1 MDRIPNYIIDASWNG
16 RAVLIAG
23 QDLVRGDTQAL
34 LGFGVPPSSLRA
46 AFSHPSPSLIESL
59 QNIRSSAPSTVHVEI
74 AQVPWSLI
82 FTSAVETRLASA
94 LEAAA
99 PAARRVRR
107 RFVND
112 VDADNLVRSPTILEV
127 MHLALVS
134 EATSLDGA
142 APEPRQWLRVTR
154 LMQPRILEH
163 LKRLVG
169 PAHIVIIDGVTN
181 YDTLDRDDLIA
192 ALDGL
197 DDAQIVLCSTKS
209 EDNSWLLS
217 VRPGV
222 VVLDGNLA
230 ELLQQ
235 TRAETVLPDPELLEA
250 EDFAITVRA
259 EDSGERRTLIFRADE
274 VRDIRRHLK
283 ILGDSPSQKA
293 PTVRDERRRAFR
305 AFLRTPRFR
314 PDYDSFVSEFC
325 LERQAYT
332 QLHDL
337 VVRRVAHIRGAR
349 RSSAQSKGPIILT
362 GFPGSGR
369 TTGLHW
375 LGVRLRQEGWPVVH
389 LAETT
394 DEPDLFAI
402 EQIIRLTE
410 LRLQESG
417 AVAIVVMLADGV
429 GHEGAKRLD
438 DRLRRAGRRA
448 IVVASGIPYPG
459 HYESDEEAHRGTEIS
474 LAYQLKLEEI
484 QRLDEILRKAG
495 IEISAGFLRAQAGI
509 EGFLGMLDRLGPDAR
524 DGLAE
529 VLRRDFERFIPDL
542 ASALMPRQIGA
553 VRGSFGEAL
562 ARAFAQADLSMPTDF
577 EIRSDSRQTPPSL
590 QLIQRAR
597 DLVRTIFALA
607 WLDRPAPLDLLG
619 RRFPS
624 LFASYDDVR
633 VVART
638 HGFLAEIILDGDDA
652 PALSAINP
660 GIARVLRRH
669 VVGYPRN
676 VLDELRE
683 LSEVVSW
690 PEGKGDLGFPMWS
703 RFVFGLLR
711 SISPRGPFRNEF
723 GNAPDVY
730 RLKELLQHL
739 RESRGVRLPQ
749 LLMLEAITQREWVER
764 AGLSLVEREAPLEE
778 SRRLLED
785 ARDQVVRRPR
795 TPARDHLLAS
805 ILAAFAA
812 TLRRLMEVRI
822 ERGDL
827 TAAQEIA
834 RPALSAAQRSQSLQ
848 ENWHPFDA
856 AALIYYRLAQ
866 AWQIKK
872 SQRAEARLNY
882 LDAVDR
888 FGAILDL
895 GSDLGDLP
903 PDQQSRKDDRQRE
916 YLLVTGQFQLAREQ
930 AIEEANDGQLAG
942 LCYLLRLDAIDPK
955 SNRIRSTE
963 TAAAAFSTLA
973 SFPAAFEDERSL
985 VLLQRLWIGAHLGNQ
1000 ALDSGP
1006 HVIVADQAE
1015 WESLQ
1020 QITQRRIE
1028 LGDSDL
1034 DARVG
1039 FWRVLSLLHLGN
1051 LSEAR
1056 RTLQNMQVS
1065 IGRTRRRHF
1074 DPLILL
1080 SATSGEPRLFRALV
1094 RKREERNSML
1104 VYVRDLDLEMQLS
1117 RRHLE
1122 PGEALNLRQGDIVEV
1137 HVALNYRGPV
1147 AVGPRWVTRLFRA
1160 NMG

>member
-1 MDRIPNYIIDASWNG
+1 MDRIPNYVIDASWNG

-23 QDLVRGDTQAL
+23 QDLVRGETQAL
-34 LGFGVPPSSLRA
+34 LGFDVPPSSLREA
-46 AFSHPSPSLIESL
+46 LSQPSSPLLERL
-59 QNIRSSAPSTVHVEI
+59 QNIRASVPGPAHVEV
-74 AQVPWSLI
+74 AQVPWALVFAS
-82 FTSAVETRLASA
+82 SVETRLAAA

-99 PAARRVRR
+99 PAVRRVRR

-112 VDADNLVRSPTILEV
+112 VDAGNLVRSPTVLEV
-127 MHLALVS
+127 MHLSLVS

-142 APEPRQWLRVTR
+142 IPDPRQWLRVTR

-163 LKRLVG
+163 LKKLVG

-181 YDTLDRDDLIA
+181 FDTVDRYDLIA

-197 DDAQIVLCSTKS
+197 DDTQIVLCGTES
-209 EDNSWLLS
+209 EDNAWLLN

-230 ELLQQ
+230 ELLQYA
-235 TRAETVLPDPELLEA
+235 RSETLLPVPALLAA
-250 EDFAITVRA
+250 EDFAITARA
-259 EDSGERRTLIFRADE
+259 EDNEERKTLIFRADE
-274 VRDIRRHLK
+274 VRDIRRHLE
-283 ILGDSPSQKA
+283 ILGDAPSQKT
-293 PTVRDERRRAFR
+293 PTERDDRQRAFR

-332 QLHDL
+332 QLHDI
-337 VVRRVAHIRGAR
+337 VMQRVAHIRGAKKSR
-349 RSSAQSKGPIILT
+349 TQSTGPIILT

-375 LGVRLRQEGWPVVH
+375 LGVHLRQEGWPVVH

-410 LRLQESG
+410 QRLQESG
-417 AVAIVVMLADGV
+417 AAALVVMLADGV
-429 GHEGAKRLD
+429 GREGAKRLD

-459 HYESDEEAHRGTEIS
+459 HNESDEDTHSGTEIA
-474 LAYQLKLEEI
+474 LDYQLTMEEL
-484 QRLDEILRKAG
+484 QRLDEILHEAG
-495 IEISAGFLRAQAGI
+495 IEISAEFLRSQAGV
-509 EGFLGMLDRLGPDAR
+509 EGFLGMLDRLDLDAR
-524 DGLAE
+524 DGLAK

-542 ASALMPRQIGA
+542 ARALEPRQIGA

-562 ARAFAQADLSMPTDF
+562 ATAFAQAQLSLPTNTVT
-577 EIRSDSRQTPPSL
+577 RADSHQASPSM
-590 QLIQRAR
+590 QLVKRAR
-597 DLVRTIFALA
+597 DLLRTIFALA
-607 WLDRPAPLDLLG
+607 WLDRPTPIDLLG

-624 LFASYDDVR
+624 LFSSYDDVR
-633 VVART
+633 VVAQE
-638 HGFLAEIILDGDDA
+638 HGFLAEIILDGDAA
-652 PALSAINP
+652 PALAPTNP
-660 GIARVLRRH
+660 GIARVLKRH
-669 VVGYPRN
+669 VVGYPQN

-690 PEGKGDLGFPMWS
+690 PEGRGEIGFPMWS

-711 SISPRGPFRNEF
+711 SVSPRGPFRNEF
-723 GNAPDVY
+723 GNAPDVN

-739 RESRGVRLPQ
+739 RESRGMRLPQ
-749 LLMLEAITQREWVER
+749 TLMLEAITQREWVER
-764 AGLSLVEREAPLEE
+764 AGLPLVERDAPFEA
-778 SRRLLED
+778 SRRLLEE
-785 ARDQVVRRPR
+785 ARDQVARRPK

-805 ILAAFAA
+805 ILAAYAT

-822 ERGDL
+822 ERQDL

-834 RPALSAAQRSQSLQ
+834 RPALYAAQRSQALQ

-866 AWQIKK
+866 AWQNEE
-872 SQRAEARLNY
+872 SHRPEARLHY

-895 GSDLGDLP
+895 GADLGDLP
-903 PDQQSRKDDRQRE
+903 PDQQSRKGDRQRE
-916 YLLVTGQFQLAREQ
+916 YLLVTGQFQLVREQ
-930 AIEEANDGQLAG
+930 ALEEAKDGHLSG
-942 LCYLLRLDAIDPK
+942 LCYLLRLDAIDPG
-955 SNRIRSTE
+955 SNRIRSTA
-963 TAAAAFSTLA
+963 TAAEAFATLA
-973 SFPAAFEDERSL
+973 SFPTAFEDERSL

-1000 ALDSGP
+1000 SLDSGP
-1006 HVIVADQAE
+1006 HVIAADQSE
-1015 WESLQ
+1015 WERLQ

-1028 LGDSDL
+1028 LAGNDF
-1034 DARVG
+1034 DARIG
-1039 FWRVLSLLHLGN
+1039 FWLVLSLLHLGN

-1065 IGRTRRRHF
+1065 IGHTRRRHF
-1074 DPLILL
+1074 DPLVLL
-1080 SATSGEPRLFRALV
+1080 SEPGGEPRLFRALV
-1094 RKREERNSML
+1094 RTREERNSRL
-1104 VYVRDLDLEMQLS
+1104 IYVRDLDLEMQLR

-1122 PGEALNLRQGDIVEV
+1122 AGEALNLRPGDIFEV

-1147 AVGPRWVTRLFRA
+1147 AVGPRWVTRLLRA
-1160 NMG
+1160 TTG

>member
-1 MDRIPNYIIDASWNG
+1 MDRIPNHIIDASWNG
-16 RAVLIAG
+16 RAVLVAG
-23 QDLVRGDTQAL
+23 QDLVRGETQAL
-34 LGFGVPPSSLRA
+34 LGFDVPPSSLRA
-46 AFSHPSPSLIESL
+46 AFSQPSSPLLERL
-59 QNIRSSAPSTVHVEI
+59 QNIRASAPSPAHVEV
-74 AQVPWSLI
+74 AQVPWALV
-82 FTSAVETRLASA
+82 FASAVETRLASA

-127 MHLALVS
+127 MHLSLIS

-142 APEPRQWLRVTR
+142 VPDPRQWLRVTR

-163 LKRLVG
+163 LKTLVG
-169 PAHIVIIDGVTN
+169 PAHIVIVDGVTN

-192 ALDGL
+192 ALEGL
-197 DDAQIVLCSTKS
+197 DDAQIVLCSTES
-209 EDNSWLLS
+209 EDNAWLLN

-222 VVLDGNLA
+222 VVLDGSLA
-230 ELLQQ
+230 ELLQY
-235 TRAETVLPDPELLEA
+235 TRSESLLPVPELLGA
-250 EDFAITVRA
+250 EDFAITARA
-259 EDSGERRTLIFRADE
+259 EDNGERKTLIFRADE
-274 VRDIRRHLK
+274 VRDIRRHLE
-283 ILGDSPSQKA
+283 ILGDAPSQRA
-293 PTVRDERRRAFR
+293 PTERDERLRAFR
-305 AFLRTPRFR
+305 TFLRTPRFR
-314 PDYDSFVSEFC
+314 PDYRSFVSEFC

-332 QLHDL
+332 KLHDI
-337 VVRRVAHIRGAR
+337 VMQRIAHIRGAR

-410 LRLQESG
+410 QRLQESG
-417 AVAIVVMLADGV
+417 AAALVVMLADGV
-429 GHEGAKRLD
+429 GREGAKRLD
-438 DRLRRAGRRA
+438 DRLRRSGRRA
-448 IVVASGIPYPG
+448 VVVASGIPYPG
-459 HYESDEEAHRGTEIS
+459 HYESDEETHSGTEIS
-474 LAYQLKLEEI
+474 LGYQLKLEEI
-484 QRLDEILRKAG
+484 QRLDEILREAG
-495 IEISAGFLRAQAGI
+495 IEISAGFLRSQAGI

-529 VLRRDFERFIPDL
+529 VLHRDFERFIPDL
-542 ASALMPRQIGA
+542 ACALRPRAIGA
-553 VRGSFGEAL
+553 VRGSIGEAL
-562 ARAFAQADLSMPTDF
+562 ARAFAQADLSLPTNVD
-577 EIRSDSRQTPPSL
+577 SGADSRQAPPSL
-590 QLIQRAR
+590 QLLQRAR
-597 DLVRTIFALA
+597 DLLRTIFVLA
-607 WLDRPAPLDLLG
+607 WLDRPTPLDLLG

-624 LFASYDDVR
+624 LFSSYDDVR
-633 VVART
+633 VVAQT
-638 HGFLAEIILDGDDA
+638 HGFLAEIILDGDAA
-652 PALSAINP
+652 PALAPINP
-660 GIARVLRRH
+660 GIARVLKRY

-683 LSEVVSW
+683 LSEVVPW

-739 RESRGVRLPQ
+739 RESRGMRLPQ
-749 LLMLEAITQREWVER
+749 TLMLEAITQREWVER
-764 AGLSLVEREAPLEE
+764 AGLPLVERDAPLEE
-778 SRRLLED
+778 SRRLLEE
-785 ARDQVVRRPR
+785 ARDQVVRRPK

-805 ILAAFAA
+805 ILAAFAT

-822 ERGDL
+822 EREDL
-827 TAAQEIA
+827 TTAQEIA

-866 AWQIKK
+866 AWQSKE
-872 SQRAEARLNY
+872 SHRPEARLHY

-895 GSDLGDLP
+895 GADLGDLP
-903 PDQQSRKDDRQRE
+903 PDQQSRKGDRQRE

-930 AIEEANDGQLAG
+930 ALEEAKDGHLAG
-942 LCYLLRLDAIDPK
+942 LCYLLRLDAINPE
-955 SNRIRSTE
+955 SNRIRSTD

-1000 ALDSGP
+1000 SLDSGP
-1006 HVIVADQAE
+1006 HFIAADQAE
-1015 WESLQ
+1015 WERLQ

-1028 LGDSDL
+1028 LGGNDFDT
-1034 DARVG
+1034 RVG
-1039 FWRVLSLLHLGN
+1039 FWLVLSLLHLGN

-1056 RTLQNMQVS
+1056 RTLHK
-1065 IGRTRRRHF
+1065 ICRFLLDAHGGA
-1074 DPLILL
+1074 IL
-1080 SATSGEPRLFRALV
+1080 TP
-1094 RKREERNSML
+1094 
-1104 VYVRDLDLEMQLS
+1104 
-1117 RRHLE
+1117 
-1122 PGEALNLRQGDIVEV
+1122 
-1137 HVALNYRGPV
+1137 
-1147 AVGPRWVTRLFRA
+1147 
-1160 NMG
+1160 